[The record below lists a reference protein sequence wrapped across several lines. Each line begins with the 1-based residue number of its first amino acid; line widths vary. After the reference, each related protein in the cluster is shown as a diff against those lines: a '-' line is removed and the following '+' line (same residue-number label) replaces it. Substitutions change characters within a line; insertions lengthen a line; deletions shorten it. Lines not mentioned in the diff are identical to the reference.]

1 VNRRFTHVSLYRGF
15 GRNRFG
21 KAGGFH
27 RWCASAGLFDR
38 FRSVIFVLFL
48 ATGGVNVT
56 FDVRADQALPEQ
68 HRDIF
73 ID

>member
-1 VNRRFTHVSLYRGF
+1 VNRCFTHRCLYRGF
-15 GRNRFG
+15 SRNRFG

-27 RWCASAGLFDR
+27 CRCASAGLFDR

-48 ATGGVNVT
+48 ASGGVDVAL
-56 FDVRADQALPEQ
+56 DVRADQALAQQ

-73 ID
+73 VY